1 MNKENIA
8 LVIGGTGSI
17 GSAIINDLKNRNFT
31 NIISLSRSSN
41 PPLDLLDES
50 SIEKAADFIKGQ
62 QKSLCL
68 LFDATGILHNE
79 DQNQMPEKTYK
90 NIDLTFMKKNFE
102 INVMGPALVMKHFL
116 PLLDK
121 DQKSI
126 FATLS
131 AKVGSISDNRYGGWY
146 SYRASKAALNQMIKT
161 ASIELKMKNKNAIC
175 VAIHPGTVTSKL
187 SKPFQ
192 KDNLKIQSNEESAKN
207 ITRVIMDLKVSDS
220 GLFFDWNG
228 SIINW

>member
-17 GSAIINDLKNRNFT
+17 GSAIINELKNQKFT
-31 NIISLSRSSN
+31 NIISLGRSSN

-50 SIEKAADFIKGQ
+50 SIKKAADFIKNQPG
-62 QKSLCL
+62 SLCL

-102 INVMGPALVMKHFL
+102 INVMGPALIMKHFL
-116 PLLDK
+116 PLLDT

-187 SKPFQ
+187 SQPFQ

-207 ITRVIMDLKVSDS
+207 IVQVMTNLKINDS
-220 GLFFDWNG
+220 GLFFDWSG
-228 SIINW
+228 DIINW

>member
-17 GSAIINDLKNRNFT
+17 GSAIINELKNQKFT
-31 NIISLSRSSN
+31 NIISLGRSSN

-50 SIEKAADFIKGQ
+50 SIKKAADFIKNQPG
-62 QKSLCL
+62 SLCL

-102 INVMGPALVMKHFL
+102 INVMGPALIMKYFL
-116 PLLDK
+116 PLLDT

-161 ASIELKMKNKNAIC
+161 ASIELKMKNKNAVC

-207 ITRVIMDLKVSDS
+207 IVQVMTNLKINDS
-220 GLFFDWNG
+220 GLFFDWSG
-228 SIINW
+228 DIISW

>member
-17 GSAIINDLKNRNFT
+17 GSAIINELKNQNFT
-31 NIISLSRSSN
+31 KIISLSRSSN

-50 SIEKAADFIKGQ
+50 SIKKAADFIKNQPG
-62 QKSLCL
+62 SLCL

-102 INVMGPALVMKHFL
+102 INVMGPALIMKHFL
-116 PLLDK
+116 PLLDT

-161 ASIELKMKNKNAIC
+161 ASIELKMKNKNAVC

-207 ITRVIMDLKVSDS
+207 IVQVMTNLKINDS
-220 GLFFDWNG
+220 GLFFDWSG
-228 SIINW
+228 DIINW

>member
-17 GSAIINDLKNRNFT
+17 GSAIINELKNQNFT
-31 NIISLSRSSN
+31 KIISLGRSSN

-50 SIEKAADFIKGQ
+50 SIKKAADFIKNQPG
-62 QKSLCL
+62 SLCL

-102 INVMGPALVMKHFL
+102 INVMGPALIMKYFL
-116 PLLDK
+116 PLLDT

-161 ASIELKMKNKNAIC
+161 ASIELKMKNKNAVC

-207 ITRVIMDLKVSDS
+207 IVQVMTNLKINDS
-220 GLFFDWNG
+220 GLFFDWSG
-228 SIINW
+228 DIINW

>member
-8 LVIGGTGSI
+8 LIIGGTGSI
-17 GSAIINDLKNRNFT
+17 GSAVIKELKNRNFT
-31 NIISLSRSSN
+31 NVISLNRSSN
-41 PPLDLLDES
+41 PPLDLLNES
-50 SIEKAADFIKGQ
+50 SIEKAADFIKSQ

-161 ASIELKMKNKNAIC
+161 ASIELKMKNRNAIC

-207 ITRVIMDLKVSDS
+207 ITEVIEGLKMSDS

>member
-17 GSAIINDLKNRNFT
+17 GSAIINELKNQKFT
-31 NIISLSRSSN
+31 NIISLGRSSN

-50 SIEKAADFIKGQ
+50 SIKKAADFIKNQPG
-62 QKSLCL
+62 SLCL
-68 LFDATGILHNE
+68 LFDATGILHDE
-79 DQNQMPEKTYK
+79 DENQMPEKTYK
-90 NIDLTFMKKNFE
+90 NIDLALMKKNFE
-102 INVMGPALVMKHFL
+102 MNVMAHAMIMKHFL

-146 SYRASKAALNQMIKT
+146 SYRASKAALNQMINT
-161 ASIELKMKNKNAIC
+161 ASIELKMKNKNAVC

-192 KDNLKIQSNEESAKN
+192 KDNLKIQSNKESAKN
-207 ITRVIMDLKVSDS
+207 IVQVMTNLKINDS
-220 GLFFDWNG
+220 GLFFDWSG
-228 SIINW
+228 DIINW

>member
-17 GSAIINDLKNRNFT
+17 GSAIINELKNQKFT
-31 NIISLSRSSN
+31 NIISLGRSSN

-50 SIEKAADFIKGQ
+50 SIKKAADFIKNQPG
-62 QKSLCL
+62 SLCL

-102 INVMGPALVMKHFL
+102 INVMGPALIMKHFL
-116 PLLDK
+116 PLLDT

-161 ASIELKMKNKNAIC
+161 ASIELKMKNKNAVC

-192 KDNLKIQSNEESAKN
+192 KDNLKIQSNKESAKN
-207 ITRVIMDLKVSDS
+207 IVQVMTNLKINDS
-220 GLFFDWNG
+220 GLFFDWSG
-228 SIINW
+228 DIISW

>member
-17 GSAIINDLKNRNFT
+17 GSAIINELKNQNFT
-31 NIISLSRSSN
+31 NIINLSRSSN

-50 SIEKAADFIKGQ
+50 SIEKAADFIKNQ

-161 ASIELKMKNKNAIC
+161 ASIELKMKNRNAIC

-207 ITRVIMDLKVSDS
+207 IAEVIGGLKMSDS

>member
-17 GSAIINDLKNRNFT
+17 GSAVIKELKNRNFT
-31 NIISLSRSSN
+31 NVISLNRSSN

-50 SIEKAADFIKGQ
+50 SIKKAADFIKGQ

-102 INVMGPALVMKHFL
+102 INVMGPALIMKHFL
-116 PLLDK
+116 PLLDT

-161 ASIELKMKNKNAIC
+161 ASIELKMKNKNAVC

-192 KDNLKIQSNEESAKN
+192 KDNLKIQSNVESAKN
-207 ITRVIMDLKVSDS
+207 IMQVMTNLKMNDS
-220 GLFFDWNG
+220 GLFFDWSG
-228 SIINW
+228 DIINW

>member
-17 GSAIINDLKNRNFT
+17 GSAIINELKNQKFT
-31 NIISLSRSSN
+31 NIISLGRSSN

-50 SIEKAADFIKGQ
+50 SIKKAADFIKNQPG
-62 QKSLCL
+62 SLCL

-102 INVMGPALVMKHFL
+102 INVMGPALIMKHFL
-116 PLLDK
+116 PLLDT

-161 ASIELKMKNKNAIC
+161 ASIELKMKNKNAVC

-207 ITRVIMDLKVSDS
+207 IVQVMTNLKINDS
-220 GLFFDWNG
+220 GLFFDWSG
-228 SIINW
+228 DIISW

>member
-17 GSAIINDLKNRNFT
+17 GSAIINELKNQNFT
-31 NIISLSRSSN
+31 KIISLGRSSN

-50 SIEKAADFIKGQ
+50 SIKKAADFIKNQPG
-62 QKSLCL
+62 SLCL

-102 INVMGPALVMKHFL
+102 INVMGPALIMKHFL
-116 PLLDK
+116 PLLDT

-175 VAIHPGTVTSKL
+175 VSIHPGTVTSKL

-207 ITRVIMDLKVSDS
+207 IVQVMTNLKINDS
-220 GLFFDWNG
+220 GLFFDWSG
-228 SIINW
+228 DIISW

>member
-1 MNKENIA
+1 M
-8 LVIGGTGSI
+8 
-17 GSAIINDLKNRNFT
+17 
-31 NIISLSRSSN
+31 
-41 PPLDLLDES
+41 LDES
-50 SIEKAADFIKGQ
+50 SIKKAADFIKNQPG
-62 QKSLCL
+62 SLCL

-102 INVMGPALVMKHFL
+102 INVMGPALIMKHFL
-116 PLLDK
+116 PLLDT

-161 ASIELKMKNKNAIC
+161 ASIELKMKNKNAVC

-192 KDNLKIQSNEESAKN
+192 KDNLKIQSNKESAKN
-207 ITRVIMDLKVSDS
+207 IVQVMTNLKINDS
-220 GLFFDWNG
+220 GLFFDWSG
-228 SIINW
+228 DIINW

>member
-17 GSAIINDLKNRNFT
+17 GSAIINELKNQNFT
-31 NIISLSRSSN
+31 KIISLGRSSN

-50 SIEKAADFIKGQ
+50 SIKKAADFIKNQPG
-62 QKSLCL
+62 SLCL

-102 INVMGPALVMKHFL
+102 INVMGPALIMKHFL
-116 PLLDK
+116 PLLDT

-161 ASIELKMKNKNAIC
+161 ASIELKMKNKNAVC

-192 KDNLKIQSNEESAKN
+192 KDNLKIQSNKESAKN
-207 ITRVIMDLKVSDS
+207 IVQVMTNLKINDS
-220 GLFFDWNG
+220 GLFFDWSG
-228 SIINW
+228 DIINW

>member
-17 GSAIINDLKNRNFT
+17 GSAIINELKNQNFT
-31 NIISLSRSSN
+31 KIISLGRSSN

-50 SIEKAADFIKGQ
+50 SIKKAADFIKNQPG
-62 QKSLCL
+62 SLCL

-102 INVMGPALVMKHFL
+102 INVMGPALIMKYFL
-116 PLLDK
+116 PLLDT

-161 ASIELKMKNKNAIC
+161 ASIELKMKNKNAFC

-207 ITRVIMDLKVSDS
+207 IVQVMTNLKINDS
-220 GLFFDWNG
+220 GLFFDWSG
-228 SIINW
+228 DIINW